1 MSAQHVKHLSFLHRF
16 SFHHL
21 TSAGTQM
28 YRHIVNTPT
37 HMHHSCYPQMKTH
50 VKRWQQLIH
59 MYTHSCV
66 ILLSNVS
73 PQMPPGVLGI
83 ENQCIVKHTHQ
94 HIHTLWAA
102 VETVGSLVRVN
113 NSGSDG
119 QATECLVARAEGY
132 PSMASAASS
141 PPHTNTHTANTH
153 TTQYAI
159 LSANRPGPPPLP
171 VCSDRNMI
179 AHSHHGGGKGGRIQ
193 SGETTA

>member
-1 MSAQHVKHLSFLHRF
+1 
-16 SFHHL
+16 
-21 TSAGTQM
+21 M

-37 HMHHSCYPQMKTH
+37 HVHHSCYPQMKTH

-119 QATECLVARAEGY
+119 
-132 PSMASAASS
+132 
-141 PPHTNTHTANTH
+141 
-153 TTQYAI
+153 
-159 LSANRPGPPPLP
+159 
-171 VCSDRNMI
+171 
-179 AHSHHGGGKGGRIQ
+179 
-193 SGETTA
+193 